1 MSTMQEIMNRL
12 DQIESKL
19 NKLLPPEDD
28 QLDQINGYAVRA
40 IEAVERYISRSGN
53 VTWKAFDTDGIIVY
67 LRQSHRDMLEAAEL
81 WSLLNKMADGD
92 MWNADFVV
100 ETIPDGDF
108 HKPTK
113 IHGGRIFPPPKNNG
127 YDPSMDGFRPEDMT
141 LKAILDSGDFVV
153 LDTETTDL
161 NGYICQIAILGS
173 SGEFLL
179 NKLIQP
185 PAPISLDASR
195 VHGITNELVVN
206 AATLPQIAEELA
218 DILNGTKTVVGWNI
232 PFDIKAMKKS
242 TSAYTLPRLAK
253 VIDDVAPTDLM
264 LPFAEIYGEWSNY
277 HGNYKYQKL
286 TTAARHYGISTQGAH
301 SAIDDCRMTL
311 AVMQHMAKEAQQA

>member
-92 MWNADFVV
+92 MWNTDFVV

-108 HKPTK
+108 HKPAK
-113 IHGGRIFPPPKNNG
+113 IHGGRIFQSSVKTDYTPATEEWKPGTDVLNV
-127 YDPSMDGFRPEDMT
+127 
-141 LKAILDSGDFVV
+141 LLDSGDFVV

-173 SGEFLL
+173 NGEFLL

-195 VHGITNELVVN
+195 VHGITDEKVTN
-206 AATLPQIAEELA
+206 APTLPQIAEELA
-218 DILNGTKTVVGWNI
+218 DILNATKTIVGWNMS
-232 PFDIKAMKKS
+232 FDIKALKKS
-242 TSAYTLPRLAK
+242 TGAYTLPRLAK
-253 VIDDVAPTDLM
+253 VIKDVAPTDLM